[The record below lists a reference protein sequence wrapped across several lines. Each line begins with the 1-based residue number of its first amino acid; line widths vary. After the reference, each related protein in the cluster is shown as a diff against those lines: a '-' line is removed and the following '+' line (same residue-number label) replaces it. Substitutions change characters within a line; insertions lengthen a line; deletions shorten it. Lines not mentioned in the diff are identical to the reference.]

1 MAAKVRFRSPKYRD
15 FLIRALHE
23 LSVPDESKKEYEA
36 KRCDERDEEF
46 FPIHNLFREV
56 LVDSR
61 PGRKPFIAKRL
72 GNVDLNLSFW
82 HLSSD
87 RLSAVV
93 FRDSYEAV
101 TS

>member
-46 FPIHNLFREV
+46 FPIHNLFRMRFLLIPVQAE
-56 LVDSR
+56 S
-61 PGRKPFIAKRL
+61 P
-72 GNVDLNLSFW
+72 
-82 HLSSD
+82 SSQNAWAM
-87 RLSAVV
+87 SI
-93 FRDSYEAV
+93 
-101 TS
+101 